1 MPGKSRV
8 VLQLLTY
15 FLGHF
20 GAGRFYLGQT
30 GLGLL
35 KFFTGGGFGIWQA
48 IDLWTQLIEGLMKR
62 PKTWVANDITF
73 TPESIEMGRKISIGL
88 LIAGLALVVLVIM
101 GIGISTAF
109 AVTAAEEKAIE
120 NIASY

>member
-1 MPGKSRV
+1 MSEKSRV

-20 GAGRFYLGQT
+20 GADRFYLGQT

-35 KFFTGGGFGIWQA
+35 KLFTGGGFGIWQA
-48 IDLWTQLIEGLMKR
+48 IDLWTQLIEGLIKR

-73 TPESIEMGRKISIGL
+73 TSESIEMGQKVSTGL
-88 LIAGLALVVLVIM
+88 LIAGFALVAIVTLGV
-101 GIGISTAF
+101 GISSAF

-120 NIASY
+120 NMAPY